1 MLRVT
6 LIGHLGSDA
15 ELRTTQK
22 GSPLVEFRVAVN
34 LVRPGP
40 DGDREER
47 TEWFRV
53 RAMGRQ
59 TDFLQRLTKGARV
72 FVTGRL
78 GISHYQS
85 REGEPR
91 TAFDIWADDVQDLT
105 PRSNTEPGNRADR
118 GTQTRTDQ
126 RSAAGRR
133 PAEHTRPPV
142 QDDDDLP
149 DLPF

>member
-6 LIGHLGSDA
+6 LIGHIGSDA

-40 DGDREER
+40 DGEREER

-59 TDFLQRLTKGARV
+59 TDFVQRLTKGARV

-85 REGEPR
+85 RDGEPR
-91 TAFDIWADDVQDLT
+91 TAFDVWADDVHDVT
-105 PRSNTEPGNRADR
+105 SRSAAEHGNRSDR

-126 RSAAGRR
+126 LSTAGRR
-133 PAEHTRPPV
+133 SAEHSRPPI

-149 DLPF
+149 F